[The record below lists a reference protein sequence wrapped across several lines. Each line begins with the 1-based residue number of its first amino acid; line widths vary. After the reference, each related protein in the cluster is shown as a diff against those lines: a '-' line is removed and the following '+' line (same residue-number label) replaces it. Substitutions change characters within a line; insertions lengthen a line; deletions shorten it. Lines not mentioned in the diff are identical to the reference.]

1 MKQFWLGFTEKM
13 ANTFKKK
20 PKNGGEDGVPEF
32 KENGFSDNAS
42 NPDFNLEQNLDMVP
56 ESEVRIE
63 PQAAYEEPVQN
74 NVPFPQSNTLV
85 HAVPPASPSAR
96 AGKPRGFQNAVPE
109 EEEYLPP
116 KKKFSFKKFIFW
128 LLFLLI
134 VGGAGG
140 AFYYISTIDW
150 NRHKGKIAAQFSE
163 ITGKKIVF
171 DGTVDLTLLPS
182 PYLTASDIKIYN
194 QDGPIDEPLAEIK
207 SLVANLSLMPL
218 LHGDFDVKMM
228 SLVEPNVYFRVEDND
243 YLNWYG
249 ELSAEQKANLENMRI
264 TLDSVTLERAKF
276 YLIDEKRDINL
287 QLENLNAEIMAESIF
302 GPFRVEGSYL
312 KDNNPEGF
320 AFSLGKLSSA
330 FATTI
335 NLVVNQPTTETF
347 VRFDGSVMLQNRA
360 VNGNLIFESKKFRN
374 FVNSNFKDWQL
385 PEAYDYP
392 LAVSLEVESNKTKVD
407 IAKFVMK
414 YGITAGAGNLLIPL
428 NEDGSRPKAE
438 FGFNFTEVDLDPVA
452 AFIRSFVNKYKN
464 FETVYNP
471 QYNFDL
477 LADLKTVKGRYRDQ
491 VIKDMS
497 LSFDLIDN
505 KINIREL
512 KGVLPGDSAAEVT
525 GDIYSDLEH
534 LTYNFNVTLSSDEFQ
549 ETLWWF
555 DVLPET
561 NSDVVLKRINLNT
574 TIAGNPQ
581 KIAIKPIELTLDKS
595 KFSGE
600 IGIIN
605 GERQNYYVNIASD
618 MVNLDNYFKP
628 MPKEEAQKDFA
639 SRMNY
644 RFSKLAVL
652 NDFDMQ
658 AKIKLDLGIYENT
671 PIENL
676 TLNAVL
682 KDGVLNFSSL
692 NIGSLANATFSAQ
705 GSLKGFGESPVFEN
719 VKYELSTKD
728 VASMMNKLEIKPF
741 DFDWK
746 KLKKFESKGITT
758 GNVGRAA
765 IKAVSKLEDISF
777 VYGGLIGFSEGLFV
791 YDGDLSVKAPDFV
804 RMLNDFNVKYNPK
817 TLSMGLF
824 SLQTKFAGS
833 SAQFTASSLQA
844 NVGGNSFEGA
854 VGYDA
859 LQGRKNVSADLKIN
873 KLELDKFFYNVDYIE
888 GGKPTAFRTPSA
900 EAAAFLRRPV
910 FDKGRLNYDF
920 YKGFDFAGNFEI
932 NRLSYDNYVFDYAA
946 FSLSSQNGAAR
957 LDNFRADF
965 AGGKLE
971 ASADLNMLSPYNM
984 NAVFTLTQ
992 APINPAYWSGR
1003 KYGIKSG
1010 VFDLSGKFS
1019 ASAESYDVIYNT
1031 LKAEADVSVSNP
1043 QVEGLNLKAIY
1054 ENLMQ
1059 RRSSE
1064 GLTQFVKD
1072 NLQKGTETFLDM
1084 KAKIAAD
1091 NGHYTVEQGMFRGN
1105 DVQVAFHD
1113 EGSLS
1118 NWEMNAVFDVKY
1130 AQPDYLPGFSFTLGG
1145 SMENPVLE
1153 ADTDALAIMYNS
1165 RQAEV
1170 DAQNRAK
1177 EEAETA
1183 RLQGLMNSQM
1193 SQAKMLES
1201 ELQNVLR
1208 PDVNAKK
1215 EASHN
1220 EEIRKRVFAAE
1231 KKLDALDKEV
1241 SEILLQGQAV
1251 DLTETMI
1258 NTVSGRREK
1267 LSENIKNL
1275 NKELAG
1281 IELDNVK
1288 SVINENYNKIVNESN
1303 DAKKLLQD
1311 YQAQYAAWD
1320 KRLGKIETFYSLQ
1333 NDDKV
1338 KKLRKK
1344 IDTNALALDQ
1354 INNSVSAEFVSVQ
1367 GSTNKEAV
1375 DRYASDLLTQIE
1387 DAGRYGKNIADT
1399 IEELALYADVKVSA
1413 EEKAYAQRVEAELI
1427 KKKMEENTG
1436 KIMVKDTGESKTV
1449 TRDWEDIKKSE
1460 EAVDKEAV
1468 KVLDFSTRE
1477 EGNVVRPAAV
1487 EPTAKSESRE
1497 EDGNSFLIKK
1507 TEGEISRASGVI
1519 RKK

>member
-20 PKNGGEDGVPEF
+20 PKNGGEDNISEF
-32 KENGFSDNAS
+32 KENAFPEEAVNS
-42 NPDFNLEQNLDMVP
+42 DFNLEQNLDMAP
-56 ESEVRIE
+56 ESEMQIE
-63 PQAAYEEPVQN
+63 PQAASGEPLKN
-74 NVPFPQSNTLV
+74 
-85 HAVPPASPSAR
+85 ASPAR
-96 AGKPRGFQNAVPE
+96 ANHIRGFQNDTSMY

-116 KKKFSFKKFIFW
+116 KKKFSFGKFVFW
-128 LLFLLI
+128 FLFLLI
-134 VGGAGG
+134 VGGAVG

-218 LHGDFDVKMM
+218 IHGDFDVKMM

-243 YLNWYG
+243 RLNWYG
-249 ELSAEQKANLENMRI
+249 ELSSEQKANLENMRI

-276 YLIDEKRDINL
+276 YLIDERRDINL
-287 QLENLNAEIMAESIF
+287 KLENLNAEIMAQSIF
-302 GPFRVEGSYL
+302 GPYRVEGSYL

-320 AFSLGKLSSA
+320 AFSVGKLSSA
-330 FATTI
+330 FATTV

-360 VNGNLIFESKKFRN
+360 LNGNLIFESKKFRN

-385 PEAYDYP
+385 AEAYDYP
-392 LAVSLEVESNKTKVD
+392 LAVSLDVESNKTKAD
-407 IAKFVMK
+407 INKFVVK
-414 YGITAGAGNLLIPL
+414 YGSTAGAGNLFVPL

-452 AFIRSFVNKYKN
+452 AFIRSFIDKYKD

-471 QYNFDL
+471 QFGFDL

-491 VIKDMS
+491 VIKDIS

-505 KINIREL
+505 KLDIREL
-512 KGVLPGDSAAEVT
+512 KGVLPGDSAAEVS
-525 GDIYSDLEH
+525 GEVYSDLDH
-534 LTYNFNVTLSSDEFQ
+534 LTYNFNVKLASDEFQ
-549 ETLWWF
+549 ETLRWL

-600 IGIIN
+600 AGIIN
-605 GERQNYYVNIASD
+605 GERQNYYVDIVSD

-628 MPKEEAQKDFA
+628 MPKEEAQKDFV

-644 RFSKLAVL
+644 RFSKLAAL
-652 NDFDMQ
+652 NNFDMQ

-676 TLNAVL
+676 AMNATL

-692 NIGSLANATFSAQ
+692 NIGSIAGATVSAQ

-719 VKYELSTKD
+719 IKYDLSTKD
-728 VASMMNKLEIKPF
+728 VASMLNKLEIKPF

-746 KLKKFESKGITT
+746 KLKKFESRGITT
-758 GNVGRAA
+758 GNAGRAA

-777 VYGGLIGFSEGLFV
+777 VYGGLIDFSGDLFA
-791 YDGDLSVKAPDFV
+791 YDGELSLRAPDFV
-804 RMLNDFNVKYNPK
+804 RMLNNFNVKYNPK

-824 SLQTKFAGS
+824 SLKTKFTGNA
-833 SAQFTASSLQA
+833 AQFTASPLQA
-844 NVGGNSFEGA
+844 NVGANAFEGS

-873 KLELDKFFYNVDYIE
+873 KLELDRFFYNIDYIE
-888 GGKPTAFRTPSA
+888 GNKQASFRPRSG
-900 EAAAFLRRPV
+900 EAAAFLRRPA

-920 YKGFDFAGNFEI
+920 YKEFDFSGNFEV
-932 NRLSYDNYVFDYAA
+932 NRLSYDDYVFDYAS
-946 FSLSSQNGAAR
+946 FSLNSQNGVVR
-957 LDNFRADF
+957 LDNFKADF

-971 ASADLNMLSPYNM
+971 CSADLNLLSPYEM
-984 NAVFTLTQ
+984 NNVFSLKQ
-992 APINPAYWSGR
+992 APVNPAYWSGR

-1010 VFDLSGKFS
+1010 VFDLNGKFS
-1019 ASAESYDVIYNT
+1019 ASAESYDTIFNT
-1031 LKAEADVSVSNP
+1031 LKGEADVLVSNP
-1043 QVEGLNLKAIY
+1043 LVEGINLKAIY
-1054 ENLMQ
+1054 ENLLQ

-1072 NLQKGTETFLDM
+1072 NLQKGSETFSDM
-1084 KAKIAAD
+1084 KVRMVAD
-1091 NGHYTVEQGMFRGN
+1091 NGHYTVEEGMFKGN
-1105 DVQVAFHD
+1105 DVQMAFHGD
-1113 EGSLS
+1113 GSLT

-1177 EEAETA
+1177 EEAEIA
-1183 RLQGLMNSQM
+1183 RLQRLMNSQM
-1193 SQAKMLES
+1193 QQTKMLEDK
-1201 ELQNVLR
+1201 LQNVLR
-1208 PDVNAKK
+1208 PDINAKK

-1220 EEIRKRVFAAE
+1220 DEIRKRVFAAE
-1231 KKLDALDKEV
+1231 KKFEALQKEV
-1241 SEILLQGQAV
+1241 SDILLQGQAV
-1251 DLTETMI
+1251 DLTETI
-1258 NTVSGRREK
+1258 IGNVSDRREK
-1267 LSENIKNL
+1267 LVENIADME
-1275 NKELAG
+1275 KELGG

-1288 SVINENYNKIVNESN
+1288 AVINENYNKIVTENNE
-1303 DAKKLLQD
+1303 AKKRLQE
-1311 YQAQYAAWD
+1311 YQLQYAAWD
-1320 KRLGKIETFYSLQ
+1320 RRLGKIETFYSLQ

-1354 INNSVSAEFVSVQ
+1354 INNSVSTDFVSVQ
-1367 GSTNKEAV
+1367 SSIDKDAV
-1375 DRYASDLLTQIE
+1375 DRYAANLLTQIE
-1387 DAGRYGKNIADT
+1387 DAGRYGKNIADA
-1399 IEELALYADVKVSA
+1399 IDELAVYADVKVSA

-1468 KVLDFSTRE
+1468 KVLDFSSKQG
-1477 EGNVVRPAAV
+1477 EGVVRPVVSSA
-1487 EPTAKSESRE
+1487 EAKTDNTEESA
-1497 EDGNSFLIKK
+1497 GGSVLIKK